1 MHNVGKPSGGNQLHL
16 GKGEKKKKPLALGK
30 EHEYK
35 LGAALNMK
43 VQENVYRP
51 YSKTQNQR
59 TSLKVK

>member
-1 MHNVGKPSGGNQLHL
+1 MWGNPVVETNYIWVRE
-16 GKGEKKKKPLALGK
+16 EKKKKPLALGK

-43 VQENVYRP
+43 VQENLYRP

-59 TSLKVK
+59 TSLKLK